1 MGFVEFSAF
10 RARIGSPCYC
20 ARNCYTPPLYKATI
34 QKKKHILFFW
44 KCSSFVVGFLRLEQ
58 SLYSYLAYL
67 LCKPTEAYLDWV
79 GAMSLSSGYLTP
91 KQRLIWGLKSKG
103 LPEASIARELNVTR
117 QTVHK
122 AVSTAN
128 SRICESLEE
137 AAKLNKIEIE
147 TVNAAKGFLVGYSS
161 HFKTQ
166 AFVTF
171 SAKNGVQIWYKHEGN
186 CEKCKK
192 LQTCRE
198 MLVTEAKERNFLLP
212 FDTSQTSPSKLADIL
227 FSRIA
232 GGD

>member
-1 MGFVEFSAF
+1 
-10 RARIGSPCYC
+10 
-20 ARNCYTPPLYKATI
+20 
-34 QKKKHILFFW
+34 
-44 KCSSFVVGFLRLEQ
+44 
-58 SLYSYLAYL
+58 
-67 LCKPTEAYLDWV
+67 
-79 GAMSLSSGYLTP
+79 MSLSSGYLTP

-103 LPEASIARELNVTR
+103 VTEAKIARQLNVTR

-147 TVNAAKGFLVGYSS
+147 TIDASKGFLVGYSP
-161 HFKTQ
+161 HFKTK

-186 CEKCKK
+186 CDKCKK
-192 LQTCRE
+192 LQSCRE
-198 MLVTEAKERNFLLP
+198 MLLAEAKERNFLLP
-212 FDTSQTSPSKLADIL
+212 LDTQVAPSKLADVL

-232 GGD
+232 GED